1 MKPANRSEYEA
12 QYNLAYLLREGKG
25 KPQNYKD
32 ALYWVFL
39 AQLGGIELAVELAE
53 EIENKLT
60 EKQLYVVLEK

>member
-1 MKPANRSEYEA
+1 MNRQSPEYEA

-25 KPQNYKD
+25 KPQNYKI
-32 ALYWVFL
+32 LYWVFL

-60 EKQLYVVLEK
+60 EKQLYVV